1 MLKRP
6 CNGYR
11 NDVADLDHA
20 RRPPPRS
27 HRAFGKRTPLFG
39 HELAGSANSLPQKH
53 DVCTPLFFFL
63 DLTRQDRTSGR
74 FDRRTRKNTR
84 QPGFIP
90 AFATANFVVP
100 RGANE
105 AVQS

>member
-1 MLKRP
+1 LHSI
-6 CNGYR
+6 
-11 NDVADLDHA
+11 VL
-20 RRPPPRS
+20 
-27 HRAFGKRTPLFG
+27 
-39 HELAGSANSLPQKH
+39 
-53 DVCTPLFFFL
+53 FL